1 MPCLAI
7 HLAVAK
13 KYLEKHNEN
22 KNEFILGTIA
32 PDINLPD
39 IDKYIKGTSEDKKS
53 HHFGNSIE
61 TNSLIEYMK
70 KKVNFNLFF
79 SYNDINTSFAKAYF
93 LHLLCDYYFF
103 GDYIKDERL
112 KDLSLRDAI
121 KVGYNDYNLIT
132 RDKEILKSQS
142 EELIN
147 ELNAYKQNQN
157 EIENKNKEITFNYE
171 KLKDSYT
178 KLYNDYNIFTNTN
191 AKYVD
196 DIQQFFSEL
205 IQQINSILGLN
216 DSNNNSRELNEIS
229 LDNILK
235 KKITSLINEYEKLNM
250 KLKENQK

>member
-1 MPCLAI
+1 MPCLAV

-13 KYLEKHNEN
+13 KYLENHNED

-70 KKVNFNLFF
+70 NKVNFSLFF
-79 SYNDINTSFAKAYF
+79 SYNDINTSFTKAYF

-112 KDLSLRDAI
+112 KNLSLRDAI

-132 RDKEILKSQS
+132 PI
-142 EELIN
+142 LIN
-147 ELNAYKQNQN
+147 KYGLEVPDQVKDMMLQEGQGELQILDLETVYQFIDEMSSLNLEDEKIKRTS
-157 EIENKNKEITFNYE
+157 EIKSSQ
-171 KLKDSYT
+171 L
-178 KLYNDYNIFTNTN
+178 
-191 AKYVD
+191 
-196 DIQQFFSEL
+196 
-205 IQQINSILGLN
+205 
-216 DSNNNSRELNEIS
+216 
-229 LDNILK
+229 
-235 KKITSLINEYEKLNM
+235 
-250 KLKENQK
+250 

>member
-13 KYLEKHNEN
+13 KYLEKHNEDE
-22 KNEFILGTIA
+22 NEFILGTIA

-70 KKVNFNLFF
+70 NKVNFNLFF

-132 RDKEILKSQS
+132 PI
-142 EELIN
+142 LIN
-147 ELNAYKQNQN
+147 KYGLEVPDQVKDMMLQEGQGELQILDLETVYKFIDEMSSLNLEDEKIKRTS
-157 EIENKNKEITFNYE
+157 EIKSSQ
-171 KLKDSYT
+171 L
-178 KLYNDYNIFTNTN
+178 
-191 AKYVD
+191 
-196 DIQQFFSEL
+196 
-205 IQQINSILGLN
+205 
-216 DSNNNSRELNEIS
+216 
-229 LDNILK
+229 
-235 KKITSLINEYEKLNM
+235 
-250 KLKENQK
+250 

>member
-70 KKVNFNLFF
+70 NKVNFNLFF
-79 SYNDINTSFAKAYF
+79 SYNDINTSFAKAYL

-132 RDKEILKSQS
+132 PI
-142 EELIN
+142 LIN
-147 ELNAYKQNQN
+147 KYGLEVPDQVKDMMLQEGQGELQILDLETVYQFIDEMSSLNL
-157 EIENKNKEITFNYE
+157 EDE
-171 KLKDSYT
+171 KIKRT
-178 KLYNDYNIFTNTN
+178 G
-191 AKYVD
+191 
-196 DIQQFFSEL
+196 DIKSSQL
-205 IQQINSILGLN
+205 
-216 DSNNNSRELNEIS
+216 
-229 LDNILK
+229 
-235 KKITSLINEYEKLNM
+235 
-250 KLKENQK
+250 

>member
-13 KYLEKHNEN
+13 KYLENHNED

-39 IDKYIKGTSEDKKS
+39 IDKYINGTSEDKKS

-70 KKVNFNLFF
+70 NKVNFNLFF

-112 KDLSLRDAI
+112 KNLSLRDAI

-132 RDKEILKSQS
+132 PI
-142 EELIN
+142 LIN
-147 ELNAYKQNQN
+147 KYGLEVPDQVKDMMLQEGQGELQILDLETVYKFIDEMSSLNLEDEKIKRTS
-157 EIENKNKEITFNYE
+157 EIKSSQ
-171 KLKDSYT
+171 L
-178 KLYNDYNIFTNTN
+178 
-191 AKYVD
+191 
-196 DIQQFFSEL
+196 
-205 IQQINSILGLN
+205 
-216 DSNNNSRELNEIS
+216 
-229 LDNILK
+229 
-235 KKITSLINEYEKLNM
+235 
-250 KLKENQK
+250 

>member
-13 KYLEKHNEN
+13 KYLEKHNED

-70 KKVNFNLFF
+70 NKVNFSLFF

-112 KDLSLRDAI
+112 KNLSLRDAI

-132 RDKEILKSQS
+132 PI
-142 EELIN
+142 LIN
-147 ELNAYKQNQN
+147 KYGLEVPDQVKDMMLQEGQGELQILDLETVYQFIDEMSSLNLEDEKIKRTS
-157 EIENKNKEITFNYE
+157 EIKSSQ
-171 KLKDSYT
+171 L
-178 KLYNDYNIFTNTN
+178 
-191 AKYVD
+191 
-196 DIQQFFSEL
+196 
-205 IQQINSILGLN
+205 
-216 DSNNNSRELNEIS
+216 
-229 LDNILK
+229 
-235 KKITSLINEYEKLNM
+235 
-250 KLKENQK
+250 

>member
-70 KKVNFNLFF
+70 NKVNFNLFF

-112 KDLSLRDAI
+112 KVLSVQDAI
-121 KVGYNDYNLIT
+121 KIGYNDYNLIT
-132 RDKEILKSQS
+132 PIIIEKYNLEVPDQIKDIMMQEGHGELEILDKEIVFKFIDDMASLNLEDEKIKRTSEIKASQ
-142 EELIN
+142 L
-147 ELNAYKQNQN
+147 
-157 EIENKNKEITFNYE
+157 
-171 KLKDSYT
+171 
-178 KLYNDYNIFTNTN
+178 
-191 AKYVD
+191 
-196 DIQQFFSEL
+196 
-205 IQQINSILGLN
+205 
-216 DSNNNSRELNEIS
+216 
-229 LDNILK
+229 
-235 KKITSLINEYEKLNM
+235 
-250 KLKENQK
+250 

>member
-13 KYLEKHNEN
+13 KYLEKHNEDE
-22 KNEFILGTIA
+22 NEFILGTIA

-70 KKVNFNLFF
+70 NKVNFNLFF

-112 KDLSLRDAI
+112 NNLSLRDAI

-132 RDKEILKSQS
+132 PI
-142 EELIN
+142 LIN
-147 ELNAYKQNQN
+147 KYGLEVPDQVKDMMMQEGQGELQVLDLETVYKFIDEMSSLNL
-157 EIENKNKEITFNYE
+157 EDE
-171 KLKDSYT
+171 KIKRT
-178 KLYNDYNIFTNTN
+178 G
-191 AKYVD
+191 
-196 DIQQFFSEL
+196 DIKSSQL
-205 IQQINSILGLN
+205 
-216 DSNNNSRELNEIS
+216 
-229 LDNILK
+229 
-235 KKITSLINEYEKLNM
+235 
-250 KLKENQK
+250 

>member
-13 KYLEKHNEN
+13 KYLEKHNEDE
-22 KNEFILGTIA
+22 NEFILGTIA

-70 KKVNFNLFF
+70 NKVNFNLFF

-112 KDLSLRDAI
+112 KNLSLRDAI

-132 RDKEILKSQS
+132 PI
-142 EELIN
+142 LIN
-147 ELNAYKQNQN
+147 KYGLEVPDQVKDMMLQEGQGELQILDLETVYQFIDEMSSLNLEDEKIKRTS
-157 EIENKNKEITFNYE
+157 EIKSSQ
-171 KLKDSYT
+171 L
-178 KLYNDYNIFTNTN
+178 
-191 AKYVD
+191 
-196 DIQQFFSEL
+196 
-205 IQQINSILGLN
+205 
-216 DSNNNSRELNEIS
+216 
-229 LDNILK
+229 
-235 KKITSLINEYEKLNM
+235 
-250 KLKENQK
+250 